1 MNCNQQTSLKFLETQ
16 KQFLSVMFSCGWGIG
31 TSTGSANDGSN
42 DGRPSGSTTVNVVDK
57 GSVKESNTH
66 ATIGKG
72 NIEVADGSD
81 IAGVNRD
88 VNKTETV
95 TRDEITGAL
104 DATVTV
110 DNRIITGSF
119 SEWWDNVYN
128 KNAENYDERN
138 EKQNIYLAADNV
150 DANGNVQNTELS
162 LLPTLGLTKSYVGEE
177 TYNLGTHEFSE
188 LYKKAY
194 ATKLDENNNVLEFRT
209 PDQLSIKEKLFSTF
223 DFNPLFQFASI
234 ALPSV
239 NSDAKVYDVENEAV
253 TSKDV
258 LQRTIIPSFIGTN
271 FSIIYGKVP
280 SLINR
285 KTSTSNVRDDNKG
298 SK

>member
-110 DNRIITGSF
+110 DNRIFTEAGREDIAKDLENLPDNIYGTIDNLALLGVNAGGLGMGVTGMIFNPITGKI
-119 SEWWDNVYN
+119 EITD
-128 KNAENYDERN
+128 
-138 EKQNIYLAADNV
+138 
-150 DANGNVQNTELS
+150 DAIRFIG
-162 LLPTLGLTKSYVGEE
+162 
-177 TYNLGTHEFSE
+177 
-188 LYKKAY
+188 
-194 ATKLDENNNVLEFRT
+194 
-209 PDQLSIKEKLFSTF
+209 
-223 DFNPLFQFASI
+223 NPLGVQGQQ
-234 ALPSV
+234 LP
-239 NSDAKVYDVENEAV
+239 
-253 TSKDV
+253 
-258 LQRTIIPSFIGTN
+258 
-271 FSIIYGKVP
+271 
-280 SLINR
+280 
-285 KTSTSNVRDDNKG
+285 
-298 SK
+298 